1 MKNNTEIRRLRY
13 LAALCLA
20 LAAGGVAAAE
30 QGKLLVWVNKDK
42 CFDAWVGT
50 AERYTKQTG
59 VPVKVEAT
67 IPDFFHNAAAAGK
80 GPDVVIWAHDILGRW
95 VADGLLQPVVPSP
108 RVRDAIDPQ
117 GWQAF
122 SLGRKQWGYPIGIE
136 AIHLI
141 YNKRYVSA
149 PPQSFDD
156 VVALD
161 KRLAAQN
168 RKAILWDL
176 SHIYYSWPL
185 LAANGG
191 YAFKSRE
198 DGWNANDVGVAN
210 AGAQKGANLL
220 ARLVKDGVLPNGASR
235 EEAES
240 AFIEGKVAMTI
251 DGPWVWDK
259 LKDAGIDFG
268 TAAIPR
274 VGGKP
279 GAPFV
284 GVTGA
289 MVSRASPN
297 RKMAAEFIENALLT
311 TTALKACNA
320 DKSLGVPADLRLRAE
335 LASDQHVRGMSE
347 AARNGAPMP
356 NNPEMTYFWA
366 PMETALEGIV
376 EGRKAP
382 ADLLGAAAKRIRER

>member
-1 MKNNTEIRRLRY
+1 MSRTPKSLRITASIC
-13 LAALCLA
+13 LAALA
-20 LAAGGVAAAE
+20 SVAGAAE
-30 QGKLLVWVNKDK
+30 TGKLLVWVNKDK
-42 CFDAWVGT
+42 CFDAWTST

-59 VPVKVEAT
+59 IAVKVEAT
-67 IPDFFHNAAAAGK
+67 IPDFFHNAAAVAK
-80 GPDVVIWAHDILGRW
+80 GPDIVVWAHDTLGRW
-95 VADGLLQPVVPSP
+95 VADGLLQPVTPSP

-122 SLGRKQWGYPIGIE
+122 TLGRKAWGYPIGIE

-141 YNKRYVSA
+141 YNKRYVTT

-156 VVALD
+156 VAALD
-161 KRLAAQN
+161 KRLAPQN

-176 SHIYYSWPL
+176 AHIYYSWPL

-191 YAFKSRE
+191 YAFKQRE
-198 DGWNANDVGVAN
+198 DGWNANDIGVAN
-210 AGAQKGANLL
+210 AGAQKGANML
-220 ARLVKDGVLPNGASR
+220 ARLVKDGVLPAGASR
-235 EEAES
+235 EDAES
-240 AFIEGKVAMTI
+240 AFLEGRVAMTI

-259 LKDAGIDFG
+259 LKDANIDFG

-289 MVSRASPN
+289 MISRASPN
-297 RKMAAEFIENALLT
+297 RKLATEFIENAMLT
-311 TTALKACNA
+311 PAALKACNA
-320 DKSLGVPADLRLRAE
+320 DKSLGVPADLRVRAE
-335 LASDQHVRGMSE
+335 LASDPHVRGMSE
-347 AARNGAPMP
+347 AARHGAPMP

-382 ADLLGAAAKRIRER
+382 AELLGAAAKRIRER